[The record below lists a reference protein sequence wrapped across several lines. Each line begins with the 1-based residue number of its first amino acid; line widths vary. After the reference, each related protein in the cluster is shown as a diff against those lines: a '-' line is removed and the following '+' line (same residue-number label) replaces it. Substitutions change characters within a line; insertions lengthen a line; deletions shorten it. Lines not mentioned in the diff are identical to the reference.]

1 MTFEWTGSDGTTPI
15 SGLVYSYKLEGY
27 DVSWS
32 AWSSATSKTYSNLL
46 DGSYTFKVKAKDKS
60 GIPDYTPAERLFT
73 TQLAPGLLAF
83 SPVSHDFGLMTA
95 GSTRSTTFE
104 IWNSEPGTLLT
115 YSLSGI
121 ASWMSVTPTSGSS
134 TGEHDTITVSIDT
147 TGFTPGLYTCSVDI
161 SSNGGSGT
169 FMVSVTVSDDVLD
182 QQQTQYNSNYA
193 FYTTRWCGQ
202 SFIPTVTSLTRVEVY
217 IRKAGTPASDM
228 VLSIRSFLTGA
239 DLVSVS
245 KPASQIP
252 TTISWVEFD
261 FSDLTVTPGSTYYLV
276 LRTSGGSSTSCYY
289 WGYGS
294 GTPYT
299 NGMRWNSMNS
309 GSAWTQSASSDFC
322 FKTYGRTPPVLSL
335 NPVSYNFG
343 SVYQGYTGSTSFE
356 IWNSGTGTLTYSL
369 SESSSLGDCC
379 AIKW

>member
-1 MTFEWTGSDGTTPI
+1 MISVLLVQGYTGS
-15 SGLVYSYKLEGY
+15 
-27 DVSWS
+27 
-32 AWSSATSKTYSNLL
+32 TS
-46 DGSYTFKVKAKDKS
+46 
-60 GIPDYTPAERLFT
+60 
-73 TQLAPGLLAF
+73 
-83 SPVSHDFGLMTA
+83 
-95 GSTRSTTFE
+95 FE
-104 IWNSEPGTLLT
+104 IWNSGTGTLT
-115 YSLSGI
+115 YSLSE
-121 ASWMSVTPTSGSS
+121 SSNWVTVTPPSGSS
-134 TGEHDTITVSIDT
+134 TGEHDTITVNVDT
-147 TGFTPGLYTCSVDI
+147 TGLSVGSYSCPVSISSDGGSGTFTVSVTVAVPVLSYNPSSYDFGSVGQGYTGSTSFEIWNSGTGTLTYSVSESATWVTVAPSSGSSTGEHDTITVNVDTTGLSVGSYSCPVSI

-169 FMVSVTVSDDVLD
+169 FTVYLTVVIQTEVLD

-217 IRKAGTPASDM
+217 IRKTGTPASDM
-228 VLSIRSFLTGA
+228 VLSIRSSLRGA

-294 GTPYT
+294 STPYT

-322 FKTYGRTPPVLSL
+322 FKIYGM
-335 NPVSYNFG
+335 
-343 SVYQGYTGSTSFE
+343 
-356 IWNSGTGTLTYSL
+356 
-369 SESSSLGDCC
+369 
-379 AIKW
+379 